1 MARKRLEDRMTRK
14 LFRTGRGHSY
24 AMTLPIEAIRR
35 FRWKAGQKV
44 TVRVDASRKRLVIE
58 DWKRPGKK
66 K

>member
-1 MARKRLEDRMTRK
+1 MTRK